1 MHGHACIKLL
11 KRLIRFNLHNY
22 IEPFSHNILTLNCM
36 PAYSTWY
43 DKIDLIIMDI
53 YIQHKNSPRT
63 LITRSHPSQPTVVS
77 LERIWWSLPSW
88 PLKKALILQVRDTI
102 QCIKMFVLAENNIL
116 WLLFYLALTQNHKLK
131 SLDRAP
137 RRMPC
142 LAWRQ

>member
-11 KRLIRFNLHNY
+11 KRLMRFNLHIIRAILPY
-22 IEPFSHNILTLNCM
+22 ILTLNCM

-53 YIQHKNSPRT
+53 YMQHKNSPRT

-116 WLLFYLALTQNHKLK
+116 LLLYLVLTQNHRLK